1 MPKTPKTIVIFAMVP
16 TLAMFVCSTF
26 SVATSVPQQGT
37 SSDDEASKSIC
48 ILLNFVRFSVSLSDS
63 DFPVPAARQSL
74 RNRFLVGK
82 LREIS

>member
-37 SSDDEASKSIC
+37 SSDDEADKIQHVQHLAT
-48 ILLNFVRFSVSLSDS
+48 IEPGDFVSL
-63 DFPVPAARQSL
+63 P
-74 RNRFLVGK
+74 
-82 LREIS
+82 